1 MFSLWEIIYYSS
13 CKKFCPLFYL
23 FFFLYVFHSLF
34 SRHHFYLTL
43 FDIFSISKL
52 FKHWF
57 VSLFFLLAALLILRK
72 PLWRSCTISS
82 ICFFKSKIVFL
93 RSCSY
98 YLTTSIRRS
107 SRGTLLLH
115 FELWIKVKI
124 NLVRSLMFLD
134 LNVNAKLPPTV
145 GWIIRIYKRYRYL
158 IFFAN
163 DQFAIW
169 SKFTAPKDLYYSLCT
184 IDTLASN
191 RPLYVMNVIFVS
203 FVMLALNNRLYWWI
217 CTKSY
222 FFECMV
228 WSPTAYH
235 FLYRYLL
242 DFKY

>member
-1 MFSLWEIIYYSS
+1 MSFWDLALIISPHLFEDQAEEL
-13 CKKFCPLFYL
+13 CFCTLNFESPNFISY
-23 FFFLYVFHSLF
+23 FFPS
-34 SRHHFYLTL
+34 
-43 FDIFSISKL
+43 
-52 FKHWF
+52 
-57 VSLFFLLAALLILRK
+57 
-72 PLWRSCTISS
+72 
-82 ICFFKSKIVFL
+82 
-93 RSCSY
+93 
-98 YLTTSIRRS
+98 
-107 SRGTLLLH
+107 
-115 FELWIKVKI
+115 IKVKI

-203 FVMLALNNRLYWWI
+203 FVMLALNSRLYWWI